1 MPPLRKPRPPAE
13 RSGTTTG
20 RFSDTFARR
29 PAVPRRGLVPGVRV
43 WATVAA
49 AAGLTVV
56 VAAAVPLLSRVD
68 LFPDPD
74 TTPAAAVAAGEP
86 TTLSS
91 ASGSPS
97 PSSSKPSHAPSAHKP
112 GKTGSGGSGSA
123 GGTGSGSAGQQSGGG
138 SVSSGSNSN
147 SGSTSSGSKSGG
159 SGSSSSGKSSS
170 GTSSSGTSSSGTS
183 SSGGSGT
190 TTTTVPGVALIGTGS
205 GRCIDVTNAGGDGT
219 RLELLDCSGAAK
231 QKWVFQSD
239 GTIRSLGLCMDLAW
253 GNTANGTAIQVAK
266 CSGNRAQLFYLSA
279 QGDLVSAQADKCVD
293 ATDSGTGN
301 GTKLQLWTCSGTPNQ
316 KWHKG

>member
-1 MPPLRKPRPPAE
+1 MPPLRRPRPPAE
-13 RSGTTTG
+13 RPGTPAG

-43 WATVAA
+43 WATVGA

-56 VAAAVPLLSRVD
+56 VALAVPLLSRVD

-74 TTPAAAVAAGEP
+74 TTPAAVVAAGEP
-86 TTLSS
+86 TTLSGTAGS
-91 ASGSPS
+91 VSPS
-97 PSSSKPSHAPSAHKP
+97 PSSSPTPSHTTSHKP
-112 GKTGSGGSGSA
+112 GKTTVGGSGSA
-123 GGTGSGSAGQQSGGG
+123 GGTGTGSTGQQSGGG
-138 SVSSGSNSN
+138 TVGSGSGSDPDAN

-159 SGSSSSGKSSS
+159 SKS
-170 GTSSSGTSSSGTS
+170 SSSGTS
-183 SSGGSGT
+183 SSGGSTSGGGGT
-190 TTTTVPGVALIGTGS
+190 KTTTVPGVTLVGTGS
-205 GRCIDVTNAGGDGT
+205 GRCIDVTDAGGDGT
-219 RLELLDCSGAAK
+219 RLEILDCSGAAK

-266 CSGNRAQLFYLSA
+266 CSGGRAQLFYLSA
-279 QGDLVSAQADKCVD
+279 QGDLVSALADKCVD
-293 ATDSGTGN
+293 VTDNGTAN

-316 KWHKG
+316 KWHKS

>member
-1 MPPLRKPRPPAE
+1 MPPLRRPRPSAE
-13 RSGTTTG
+13 RPGTPAG

-43 WATVAA
+43 WATVGA

-56 VAAAVPLLSRVD
+56 VALAVPLLSRVD

-74 TTPAAAVAAGEP
+74 TTPAAVVAAGEP
-86 TTLSS
+86 TTLSGTTGS
-91 ASGSPS
+91 VSPS
-97 PSSSKPSHAPSAHKP
+97 PSSSPTPSHTTSHKP
-112 GKTGSGGSGSA
+112 GKTTVGGSGSA
-123 GGTGSGSAGQQSGGG
+123 GGTGTGSTGQQSGGG
-138 SVSSGSNSN
+138 TVSSGSGSDPDAN

-159 SGSSSSGKSSS
+159 SKS
-170 GTSSSGTSSSGTS
+170 SSSGTS
-183 SSGGSGT
+183 SSGGSTSGGGGT
-190 TTTTVPGVALIGTGS
+190 KTTTVPGVKLVGTGS

-219 RLELLDCSGAAK
+219 RLEILDCSGAAK

-266 CSGNRAQLFYLSA
+266 CSGGRAQLFYLSA
-279 QGDLVSAQADKCVD
+279 HGDLVSALADKCVD
-293 ATDSGTGN
+293 VTDNGTAN

-316 KWHKG
+316 KWHKS

>member
-1 MPPLRKPRPPAE
+1 MPPLRKPRPSAE
-13 RSGTTTG
+13 RPGTTTG

-43 WATVAA
+43 WATVGA

-56 VAAAVPLLSRVD
+56 AALAVPLLSRVD

-74 TTPAAAVAAGEP
+74 TTPTSVVAAGEP
-86 TTLSS
+86 TTLSGS
-91 ASGSPS
+91 TGSVSPS
-97 PSSSKPSHAPSAHKP
+97 PSSSPTPSHTPSHKP
-112 GKTGSGGSGSA
+112 GKTTSGGSGSA
-123 GGTGSGSAGQQSGGG
+123 GGTGTGSTGQQSGGG
-138 SVSSGSNSN
+138 SVGSGSHSTSN

-159 SGSSSSGKSSS
+159 SKSSSSGGSSS
-170 GTSSSGTSSSGTS
+170 GGS

-190 TTTTVPGVALIGTGS
+190 KTTTAPGVKLIGTGS

-219 RLELLDCSGAAK
+219 RLEILDCSGAAK

-253 GNTANGTAIQVAK
+253 ANTANGTAIQVAK

-279 QGDLVSAQADKCVD
+279 QGDLVSALADKCVD
-293 ATDSGTGN
+293 VTDNGTAN

-316 KWHKG
+316 KWRKG

>member
-1 MPPLRKPRPPAE
+1 MPPLRKPRPSAE
-13 RSGTTTG
+13 RPGTPAG

-29 PAVPRRGLVPGVRV
+29 PAMPRRGLVPGVRV
-43 WATVAA
+43 WATVGA

-56 VAAAVPLLSRVD
+56 VALAVPLLSRVD

-74 TTPAAAVAAGEP
+74 TTPAAVVAAGEP

-91 ASGSPS
+91 TTESASSS
-97 PSSSKPSHAPSAHKP
+97 PSSSPTPSHTPSHKP
-112 GKTGSGGSGSA
+112 GKTTSGGSGSA
-123 GGTGSGSAGQQSGGG
+123 GGTSAGSTGQQSGGG
-138 SVSSGSNSN
+138 SVDSGSNSDSDSN

-159 SGSSSSGKSSS
+159 SKS
-170 GTSSSGTSSSGTS
+170 SSSGTS
-183 SSGGSGT
+183 SSGGSSSGGSGT
-190 TTTTVPGVALIGTGS
+190 KTPTVSGVKLVGTGS
-205 GRCIDVTNAGGDGT
+205 GRCVDVTGAGGDGT
-219 RLELLDCSGAAK
+219 RLEILDCSGAAK

-279 QGDLVSAQADKCVD
+279 QGDLVSALADKCVD
-293 ATDSGTGN
+293 VTDNATAN

-316 KWHKG
+316 KWHKS

>member
-29 PAVPRRGLVPGVRV
+29 PAVPRRGLVPGARV

-74 TTPAAAVAAGEP
+74 TTPAAVVAAGEP

-97 PSSSKPSHAPSAHKP
+97 PSSAKPSPTTSSHKP
-112 GKTGSGGSGSA
+112 GKTTSGGSGPA
-123 GGTGSGSAGQQSGGG
+123 GGTGTGSTGQQSGGG
-138 SVSSGSNSN
+138 SVSSGSNSG

-159 SGSSSSGKSSS
+159 STSSSSGK
-170 GTSSSGTSSSGTS
+170 TSSGTSSSGTS

-219 RLELLDCSGAAK
+219 RLEILDCSGAAK

-279 QGDLVSAQADKCVD
+279 HGDLVSAQADKCVD
-293 ATDSGTGN
+293 VTDNGTGN

>member
-1 MPPLRKPRPPAE
+1 MPPLRRPRPPAE
-13 RSGTTTG
+13 RPGTPAG

-43 WATVAA
+43 WATVGA

-56 VAAAVPLLSRVD
+56 VALAVPLLSRVD

-74 TTPAAAVAAGEP
+74 TTPAAVVAAGEP
-86 TTLSS
+86 TTLSGTTGS
-91 ASGSPS
+91 VSPS
-97 PSSSKPSHAPSAHKP
+97 PSSSPTPSHTASHKP
-112 GKTGSGGSGSA
+112 GKTTVGGSGSA
-123 GGTGSGSAGQQSGGG
+123 GGTGTGSTGQQSGGG
-138 SVSSGSNSN
+138 TVSSGSGSNPDAN

-159 SGSSSSGKSSS
+159 SKSSSS
-170 GTSSSGTSSSGTS
+170 GTSSSSGST
-183 SSGGSGT
+183 SGGGGT
-190 TTTTVPGVALIGTGS
+190 KTTTVPGVKLVGTGS

-219 RLELLDCSGAAK
+219 RLEILDCSGAAK

-239 GTIRSLGLCMDLAW
+239 GTVRSLGLCMDLAW
-253 GNTANGTAIQVAK
+253 GNTANGTAVQVAK

-279 QGDLVSAQADKCVD
+279 QGDLVSALADKCVD
-293 ATDSGTGN
+293 VTDNGTAN

-316 KWHKG
+316 KWHKS